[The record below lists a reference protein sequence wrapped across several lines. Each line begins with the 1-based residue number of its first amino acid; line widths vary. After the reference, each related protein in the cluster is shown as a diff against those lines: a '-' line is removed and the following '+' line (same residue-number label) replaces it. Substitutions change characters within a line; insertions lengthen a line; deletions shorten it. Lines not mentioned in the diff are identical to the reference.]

1 MTIQAS
7 PKGTYGA
14 KIPGGRFLQK
24 LFKPLAR
31 MQITAYRRSGGTDR
45 MSRMMGFPVVLLTT
59 KGARS
64 GLERTTA
71 VGGFADGADAWLVVA
86 SNGGAANHPSWFFN
100 MVHNPDDLWLEVGKR
115 RVKVKGESLLGAER
129 TEAISRIAAISARYG
144 KYQERTDREI
154 PVVRLT
160 AANE

>member
-7 PKGTYGA
+7 PKGTYGT
-14 KIPGGRFLQK
+14 KIPGRRFLQK

-31 MQITAYRRSGGTDR
+31 TQITAYRRSGGTDR

-71 VGGFADGADAWLVVA
+71 LGGFADGEDAWLVVA
-86 SNGGAANHPSWFFN
+86 SNGGAANHPAWFFN

-115 RVKVKGESLLGAER
+115 RVKVQGESLLGAKR
-129 TEAISRIAAISARYG
+129 TAAINRIAAISARYG

-160 AANE
+160 AADE